1 MTPWSGAVAAERH
14 LSELGLHEARG
25 FVFDVDGTLVHRRAD
40 GRAEPHAGAAE
51 VLDAIRASG
60 RRLVLFTN
68 GSHMPS
74 DAIAHHLRQDGLE
87 IADDEVL
94 TPVESG
100 IGYLQRRHPGQ
111 PVMLF
116 ATDATRDRIAAAGI
130 PVCDDEH
137 ARVVFV
143 THVDEV
149 DLDTIERAARAVS
162 NGAPLLAGSYAR
174 GYAGANG
181 MIISR
186 GAMVTAAI
194 AKGGGRRP
202 KIVGKP
208 SHAALAQISA
218 RLGVPIR
225 EIAVIG
231 DDAGMDIALG
241 NLGGARTVLVR
252 SGISGQVDLARLPA
266 PSRPDAAVD
275 HVSDLLE
282 LL

>member
-1 MTPWSGAVAAERH
+1 VAAERQ
-14 LSELGLHEARG
+14 LADLGLHEARG

-40 GRAEPHAGAAE
+40 GHAEPHAGVAE

-74 DAIAHHLRQDGLE
+74 DAIARALREDGLE

-116 ATDATRDRIAAAGI
+116 ATDATRERIAAAAI
-130 PVCDDEH
+130 PVCDNER

-149 DLDTIERAARAVS
+149 DLETVERAARAVS
-162 NGAPLLAGSYAR
+162 NGAPLLTGSYAR

-194 AKGGGRRP
+194 AKAGGARP

-208 SHAALAQISA
+208 SRAAVAELRAHIGIPTSA
-218 RLGVPIR
+218 L
-225 EIAVIG
+225 AVIG
-231 DDAGMDIALG
+231 DDLGMDVGLG
-241 NLGGARTVLVR
+241 LLGGSRTVLVR
-252 SGISGQVDLARLPA
+252 SGISGAINLDSVPEKR
-266 PSRPDAAVD
+266 RPDATIDGVA
-275 HVSDLLE
+275 DLLE
-282 LL
+282 FL